1 MISARVSA
9 QTAGPSAMKSL
20 RVGRSSSGRTVAT
33 SSTESPSR
41 TPTRG
46 APAPVAY
53 TPYGRWS
60 RPKPSVGSGMGSLQQ
75 SQPDEVVE
83 GLTHA
88 ARAVGGEPPA
98 RTGQVA
104 GAGQRDEVVGVVVV
118 EHLGDLRHR
127 AAVEGAPGRE
137 QHVEEP
143 VVLEAGLVVAVA
155 HGVMK
160 AGRALV
166 RRLAVERGVDPGRD
180 GAGLGEEVGL
190 GPAGAELQAGL
201 GLGHGIGR

>member
-60 RPKPSVGSGMGSLQQ
+60 RPKPSVGSGMGRLQQ

-83 GLTHA
+83 GLAHT

-118 EHLGDLRHR
+118 EDVALVVVDKLGDHGDP
-127 AAVEGAPGRE
+127 AAVKGEQGRE
-137 QHVEEP
+137 QPVEKA

-155 HGVMK
+155 HGV
-160 AGRALV
+160 
-166 RRLAVERGVDPGRD
+166 
-180 GAGLGEEVGL
+180 
-190 GPAGAELQAGL
+190 
-201 GLGHGIGR
+201 